1 MSTLTHR
8 FQKKRMEYPTIFRMA
23 MDYLPIQASAVP
35 CERVFSSSGET
46 DTERRNR
53 ISPAFMEILQMLKF
67 DRKKERLNFTRGWA
81 TSQKEL
87 LDDEPD
93 ESNIQNAPPQH
104 FSLNHILSVITREE
118 GDGIADAVVLDD

>member
-1 MSTLTHR
+1 
-8 FQKKRMEYPTIFRMA
+8 MEYPTIFRMA

-53 ISPAFMEILQMLKF
+53 ISPAFMEILEMLKF